1 MTQSK
6 RAKAVAHS
14 GNLLPSNMTPGKY
27 QQAAE
32 LLFEV
37 EIQLRQLN
45 YWQDAAPSVEA
56 LSSELPFSHDTLTF
70 PQWLQFIFLPRMR
83 ELIACEAP
91 LPTACAIAPYAEEYF
106 KRGNANVQTLL
117 AHLIE
122 IDTLLTD
129 L

>member
-1 MTQSK
+1 MASD
-6 RAKAVAHS
+6 
-14 GNLLPSNMTPGKY
+14 KY

-37 EIQLRQLN
+37 EVQLRQLN
-45 YWQDAAPSVEA
+45 YWQDAALSIEA

-70 PQWLQFIFLPRMR
+70 PQWLQFIFLPRMH
-83 ELIACEAP
+83 ELIACAAP
-91 LPTACAIAPYAEEYF
+91 LPAACAIAPYAEEYF
-106 KRGNANVQTLL
+106 KRGNANEQTLL